1 MSQPSTTT
9 AELASLD
16 GRIGPAEE
24 AVIPATDEGF
34 LRGDGAFEVIRIYD
48 GRPYALT
55 DHLDRLERSAAN
67 LRLPDAF
74 RAELETEIPELISGR
89 GGSDFDGCLRVV
101 LTRGGRRLLLTEPLP
116 PRPTASG
123 WGWSSTRRRVSSTAS
138 SRSPTGRTC
147 SAGGSRASA
156 ASTRHSSSPRTGACS
171 RRRRRRSSG
180 PTRPAPCARRRSR
193 SILASITRA
202 RVLDLVSSRSGP
214 ARWTTCAR
222 RVRRFSPRPRA
233 RCSRSRPSR
242 TSSFPGERTREA
254 QEAFRGR
261 VEDELAAGA

>member
-16 GRIGPAEE
+16 GRIGPADE
-24 AVIPATDEGF
+24 AVIPATDEGL

-89 GGSDFDGCLRVV
+89 GGPEFDGCLRVV

-116 PRPTASG
+116 PTPDRIRLGVVEYAPT
-123 WGWSSTRRRVSSTAS
+123 
-138 SRSPTGRTC
+138 
-147 SAGGSRASA
+147 
-156 ASTRHSSSPRTGACS
+156 
-171 RRRRRRSSG
+171 
-180 PTRPAPCARRRSR
+180 
-193 SILASITRA
+193 
-202 RVLDLVSSRSGP
+202 RVLDGVKSLSYGANMLCGRL
-214 ARWTTCAR
+214 AR
-222 RVRRFSPRPRA
+222 
-233 RCSRSRPSR
+233 
-242 TSSFPGERTREA
+242 
-254 QEAFRGR
+254 
-261 VEDELAAGA
+261 